1 MFEFAL
7 THYQLVALL
16 LLDFLRDPELIK
28 HFISVLKASEI
39 DDARD
44 FMNLCGYQKRSV
56 GKNQKISKEKNI
68 TLWFFVSPS
77 HVLSRLMAE
86 CGEICKIDEGYPVL

>member
-39 DDARD
+39 DDARE
-44 FMNLCGYQKRSV
+44 FHESMRISKKIGGQKPKNLQRE
-56 GKNQKISKEKNI
+56 KISPYEF
-68 TLWFFVSPS
+68 LCPHHMYSP
-77 HVLSRLMAE
+77 V
-86 CGEICKIDEGYPVL
+86 